1 MLRADYDIQY
11 ACTHKPREKC
21 LGFQNVVS
29 RTSVHTSYIG
39 LGSNLGDRHGNI
51 VTALQAL
58 RRHVKI
64 LQVSSLYETAPVG
77 VEGPDFLNAVAIVES
92 ELSKVELRARLEQIE
107 IRLGRLLT
115 RSAAARP
122 IDLDLLDPLGDLAQ
136 QAYYFV
142 PLGEV
147 APDLPIAPTGET
159 AGELAAR
166 TKAISSRRNR
176 ALHFESDRQSGLPE
190 IPLSVDLVGVS
201 RIKRT
206 IRLMVDGRERDLAA
220 EFSLEADLAQDRAG
234 MHMSRF
240 SERLEGAALDAF
252 AQDLAGTDI
261 VTFLRAIAADVLRS
275 QRARAAHVTMA
286 APFTLERWTPV
297 SGRRGEESYR
307 LTAAAYAGER
317 GMRTWVGVEVEGM
330 TACPCAQMMMREQG
344 RRDLVEAG
352 FHEADA
358 ERALDSLPAATH
370 NQRGRG
376 RIVVGLPPGLSEQ
389 PFLEDLVEIVESSM
403 SSETYELLKR
413 PDEFFIVNKAHRNPR
428 FVEDVV
434 RGILARGLDL
444 YRTLPE
450 DAYIEASQVNDES
463 IHKHDATARAYGTFA
478 ELRAELASGER
489 TVARTHLSEWM
500 RG

>member
-1 MLRADYDIQY
+1 M
-11 ACTHKPREKC
+11 TSEKC
-21 LGFQNVVS
+21 LALQNVVP
-29 RTSVHTSYIG
+29 RTLVHTSYIG

-51 VTALQAL
+51 VSALQAL
-58 RRHVKI
+58 RRHVKV
-64 LQVSSLYETAPVG
+64 LRVSSLYETPPVG
-77 VEGPDFLNAVAIVES
+77 VEGPDFLNAVAVVDS
-92 ELSKVELRARLEQIE
+92 ELSRAELHERLERIE
-107 IRLGRLLT
+107 IRLGRLLIRDT
-115 RSAAARP
+115 AARP
-122 IDLDLLDPLGDLAQ
+122 IDLDLLDPLGDLAH
-136 QAYYFV
+136 QAFYIV
-142 PLGEV
+142 PLSEV
-147 APDLPIAPTGET
+147 APNLPIAPTGET

-166 TKAISSRRNR
+166 AIAIPSRRNR

-206 IRLMVDGRERDLAA
+206 LRLLVDGRERDLAA

-240 SERLEGAALDAF
+240 SERLEEAALDAF
-252 AQDLAGTDI
+252 AQDLAGSDI
-261 VTFLRAIAADVLRS
+261 VTFLRGITAEILRS
-275 QRARAAHVTMA
+275 QKARTAQVTMS
-286 APFTLERWTPV
+286 APFTLERWTPL
-297 SGRRGEESYR
+297 SGRRGEESYG
-307 LTAAAYAGER
+307 LSAVTYASER
-317 GMRTWVGVEVEGM
+317 GIRTWVGVEVEGM

-344 RRDLVEAG
+344 SRELREAG
-352 FHEADA
+352 FSEADA
-358 ERALDSLPAATH
+358 ERALDALPAPTH

-376 RIVVGLPPGLSEQ
+376 RIRIGLPPGVTEQ

-428 FVEDVV
+428 FVEDIV

-444 YRTLPE
+444 YRTLPGN
-450 DAYIEASQVNDES
+450 AYLEASQVNDES

-478 ELRAELASGER
+478 ELRSELASGER
-489 TVARTHLSEWM
+489 ALARTHLSEWI